1 MRAIVCRSIF
11 TEYNIQIWDFFSTSM
26 DKLDI
31 PGGTEIYRVKIQ
43 LSIIFV
49 DDILIYQYIGKFVIL
64 VRIVTKPLLYIIHL
78 ISNSN
83 AKPVI
88 YQ

>member
-1 MRAIVCRSIF
+1 MQLFADQYLQNTIF
-11 TEYNIQIWDFFSTSM
+11 RYGIFFPTSM

-88 YQ
+88 YR